1 VTEKVREKADPLV
14 GHGMLINLLPSRHDR
29 RGRPRAVV
37 LSAPPMPDQQ
47 TFLYVPSEQGEAG
60 VSYGPAYVGDG
71 IVKTGFTVRPGSAR
85 TAWVASPW

>member
-1 VTEKVREKADPLV
+1 
-14 GHGMLINLLPSRHDR
+14 
-29 RGRPRAVV
+29 
-37 LSAPPMPDQQ
+37 MPDQQ

-71 IVKTGFTVRPGSAR
+71 VVKTGFTVRPGSAR